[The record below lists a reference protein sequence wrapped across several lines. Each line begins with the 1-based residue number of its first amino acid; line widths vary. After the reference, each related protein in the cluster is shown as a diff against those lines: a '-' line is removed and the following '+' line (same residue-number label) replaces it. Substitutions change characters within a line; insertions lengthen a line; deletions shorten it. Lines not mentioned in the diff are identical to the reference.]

1 MRPIIEPPFC
11 KFLRWIVGVV
21 YPNMELVGLEN
32 LPEDAFVLVGNHS
45 QAHGAIV
52 AEERLPFD
60 HYTWCA
66 WQMMDKKEVSRYAY
80 TDFWQDKPKAVR

>member
-60 HYTWCA
+60 HYTWCGPR
-66 WQMMDKKEVSRYAY
+66 VSWTRDSWCLMRSSSAS
-80 TDFWQDKPKAVR
+80 